1 MLTLNLTNKNNI
13 GKLYFLIKKGGIMA
27 LGKQAKTISDKQAK
41 AVLNHLEDTRHP
53 ERNRVMFLLSIK
65 AGLRSKEIAN
75 LMWGMVTDSDGKIA
89 DVIAVRNVASKGEN
103 GGREVPAHLDLRA
116 ALVALQ
122 VHRGILATPDRP
134 VAYSERG
141 PGMSANSVTVWFHR
155 LYDGLGMEGS
165 SSHSGRRTFVTK
177 AAHKIVE
184 AGGSLRDVQQ
194 LAGHSSLATTQ
205 RYIEGSNDAK
215 RKVVQ
220 MI

>member
-1 MLTLNLTNKNNI
+1 
-13 GKLYFLIKKGGIMA
+13 MA

-41 AVLNHLEDTRHP
+41 AVLNHLEGTRGP
-53 ERNRVMFLLSIK
+53 VRDRVMFLLSVK
-65 AGLRSKEIAN
+65 AGLRAKEIAN
-75 LMWGMVTDSDGKIA
+75 LTWGMVTDSDGKIA
-89 DVIAVRNVASKGEN
+89 DVIAVQNVASKGKN
-103 GGREVPAHLDLRA
+103 GGREIPAHPDLKA

-122 VHRGILATPDRP
+122 AHRGDLAVPERP
-134 VAYSERG
+134 VVHSERG

-155 LYDGLGMEGS
+155 LYEGLGMEGC

-194 LAGHSSLATTQ
+194 LAGHTSLATTQ

>member
-1 MLTLNLTNKNNI
+1 
-13 GKLYFLIKKGGIMA
+13 MA
-27 LGKQAKTISDKQAK
+27 LGKQAKTVSDKQAK
-41 AVLNHLEDTRHP
+41 AVLNRLEGTRCP
-53 ERNRVMFLLSIK
+53 VRDRVMFLLSIK

-75 LMWGMVTDSDGKIA
+75 LTWGMVTDSDGKIA
-89 DVIAVRNVASKGEN
+89 DVIAVQNVASKGKN
-103 GGREVPAHLDLRA
+103 GGREIPTHPDLKA

-122 VHRGILATPDRP
+122 AHRGDLSMPERP
-134 VAYSERG
+134 VVHSERG

-155 LYDGLGMEGS
+155 LYEGLAMDGC

-194 LAGHSSLATTQ
+194 LAGHTSLATTQ
-205 RYIEGSNDAK
+205 RYIEGNNDAK

>member
-1 MLTLNLTNKNNI
+1 
-13 GKLYFLIKKGGIMA
+13 
-27 LGKQAKTISDKQAK
+27 
-41 AVLNHLEDTRHP
+41 
-53 ERNRVMFLLSIK
+53 
-65 AGLRSKEIAN
+65 
-75 LMWGMVTDSDGKIA
+75 MVTDSDGKIA
-89 DVIAVRNVASKGEN
+89 DVIAVQNVASKGKN
-103 GGREVPAHLDLRA
+103 GGREIPVHPGLKAS
-116 ALVALQ
+116 LVALQ
-122 VHRGILATPDRP
+122 AHRGDLAMPERP
-134 VAYSERG
+134 VVHSERG

-155 LYDGLGMEGS
+155 LYEGLGMDGC

-194 LAGHSSLATTQ
+194 LAGHTSLATTQ

>member
-1 MLTLNLTNKNNI
+1 
-13 GKLYFLIKKGGIMA
+13 MA
-27 LGKQAKTISDKQAK
+27 LGKQAKTLSDRQAK
-41 AVLNHLEDTRHP
+41 AVLNHLADARYP

-65 AGLRSKEIAN
+65 AGLRAKEIAN
-75 LMWGMVTDSDGKIA
+75 LTWGMVTDSEANIA
-89 DVIAVRNVASKGEN
+89 DVIAVQNVASKGKN
-103 GGREVPAHLDLRA
+103 GGREIPVHPDLKAAMAAIQAHRSD
-116 ALVALQ
+116 
-122 VHRGILATPDRP
+122 LATPDRP
-134 VAYSERG
+134 VIYSERG
-141 PGMSANSVTVWFHR
+141 RGMSANSVTVWFHR
-155 LYDGLGMEGS
+155 LYMGLGMEGC

-215 RKVVQ
+215 RKVIQ